1 MEICGKAGQFCYRIA
16 SVASTR
22 VRQRVTRV
30 HLQPPILVQRSRC
43 VLLGTVRPTKAYMS
57 SRLEA
62 TISGS
67 CARLQGRIIESFIA
81 LIGDLMVSRGLC
93 QPLHRCRIRN
103 TFVYCAD
110 DSRPPP
116 AASDG
121 APLENLTVDF
131 VLEMELKPGSIT

>member
-1 MEICGKAGQFCYRIA
+1 
-16 SVASTR
+16 
-22 VRQRVTRV
+22 
-30 HLQPPILVQRSRC
+30 
-43 VLLGTVRPTKAYMS
+43 MS

-62 TISGS
+62 TVSGS

-93 QPLHRCRIRN
+93 QPLHRCRVRN